1 MDDVTKRTDPR
12 SQHISAADLIRA
24 LRLVL
29 RVSQRELA
37 TQTGLS
43 RSTVD
48 RIESGALEPRL
59 GQLDLL
65 LGHAGWR
72 LGVWDPSGHLEAAV
86 AGLAHPFRDAA
97 DRHYPAHLDL
107 IVDPQPGEW
116 WGDRFGFQSPPET
129 FKVNWAA
136 RELRRAQSQWDLARG
151 PYKGRPNL
159 PRPSAGPAL
168 PRLMRGPGAQGPA

>member
-1 MDDVTKRTDPR
+1 MTDATERTDPT
-12 SQHISAADLIRA
+12 SPQISAADLVRA

-37 TQTGLS
+37 TEAGLS

-59 GQLDLL
+59 GQLDRV
-65 LGHAGWR
+65 LGLANWH
-72 LGVWDPSGHLEAAV
+72 LGVWDPGGDLGGALAR
-86 AGLAHPFRDAA
+86 LAHPFRDGAG
-97 DRHYPAHLDL
+97 RHYPAHLDL
-107 IVDPQPGEW
+107 IVDPVPGEW

-129 FKVNWAA
+129 FKVDWGA

-168 PRLMRGPGAQGPA
+168 PRLIRGPATQDSA